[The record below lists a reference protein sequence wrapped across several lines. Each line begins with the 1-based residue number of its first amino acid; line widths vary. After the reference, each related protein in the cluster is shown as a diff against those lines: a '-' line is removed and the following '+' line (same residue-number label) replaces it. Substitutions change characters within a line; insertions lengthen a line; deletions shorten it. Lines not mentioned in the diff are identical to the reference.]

1 MTTVARALQEATL
14 ALARDDGR
22 TEAELLL
29 AQLLQCTRA
38 WLVAHDHDVLE
49 IEARTKFFAL
59 VDRRCRGEPVAHIL
73 GRRGFWTLDLVVTAD
88 TLIPRPETERLVEL
102 ALDQLPMANPVRVL
116 DLGTGTGAIALAIA
130 SERPRAEVTAVDA
143 DARALAIARKNAARL
158 GLQRV
163 RFLRSDWFSAIA
175 GETFN
180 LIATNPP
187 YLAEA
192 DPHLAEGDLRFE
204 PRHALASGPDGLDAI
219 RSIVAA
225 APLHLYANGA
235 LLIEHGWRQGDAV
248 RAFMATAGFAEVG
261 TATDLEG
268 RERVTTGRWPG

>member
-1 MTTVARALQEATL
+1 MTTVARALQEAIL
-14 ALARDDGR
+14 ELARDDGR

-29 AQLLQCTRA
+29 AQLLQCPRA

-49 IEARTKFFAL
+49 VEARTKFFAL

-73 GRRGFWTLDLVVTAD
+73 GRRGFWTLDLVVTSD

-130 SERPRAEVTAVDA
+130 SERAHAVVTALDA

-158 GLQRV
+158 GLERV

-187 YLAEA
+187 YLAED

>member
-1 MTTVARALQEATL
+1 ME
-14 ALARDDGR
+14 LARDDGR

-29 AQLLQCTRA
+29 AQLLQCPRA

-49 IEARTKFFAL
+49 IEARTKFFAW

-73 GRRGFWTLDLVVTAD
+73 GRRGFWTLDLVVTSD

-102 ALDQLPMANPVRVL
+102 ALDQLPMIHPARVL

-130 SERPRAEVTAVDA
+130 SERAHAVVTAVDA

-158 GLQRV
+158 GLERV

-187 YLAEA
+187 YLAE
-192 DPHLAEGDLRFE
+192 DDTHLAEGDLRFE

-219 RSIVAA
+219 RSIVAT
-225 APLHLYANGA
+225 APFHLSANGA
-235 LLIEHGWRQGDAV
+235 LLIEHGWAQGDAV
-248 RAFMATAGFAEVG
+248 RTFMTTAGFAEVG

-268 RERVTTGRWPG
+268 RERVTTGCWPG